1 MMHATRIVRADLHN
15 ERCVKVT
22 YSRPINLP
30 MPIQCKSKDY
40 IWPEYDSLEGIRDQ
54 TIKLF
59 GLYLDDFTGDRKEMW
74 FVAAR
79 QYFCYH
85 ARMFSARDKGQKA
98 SLMNIARLTGRTD
111 HSSAIYSGNRHAL
124 AWGLA
129 RHWSL
134 EGGRTKSMYE
144 ESLAEYRKNFG
155 EFRQMQK
162 LSDLNATYY
171 SDERHN
177 HPNSRYGARLTMKIL
192 GLDGKGVPKKTLDA
206 NILTEDN
213 MKALGL

>member
-1 MMHATRIVRADLHN
+1 MMHATRILRADLHN

-30 MPIQCKSKDY
+30 MPIQCRSKEY
-40 IWPEYDSLEGIRDQ
+40 VWPTYNSLEGIRDQ

-59 GLYLDDFTGDRKEMW
+59 GLYLDDFTGPRREIW

-85 ARMFSARDKGQKA
+85 ARMFSAREEAHKA
-98 SLMNIARLTGRTD
+98 SLMKITRMTGRTD
-111 HSSAIYSGNRHAL
+111 HTSTIHSGNRHAL

-134 EGGRTKSMYE
+134 EGGRKISVYG
-144 ESLAEYRKNFG
+144 ESLAEYRSNFG
-155 EFRQMQK
+155 QFSQMQR

-171 SDERHN
+171 SDERHK
-177 HPNSRYGARLTMKIL
+177 HPRSRYGAKLTMKIL
-192 GLDGKGVPKKTLDA
+192 GLDSKVRPKKTLDA

-213 MKALGL
+213 MRALGL